1 MDYGGKM
8 MNMLSVTAIVWM
20 GKEILMLKKV
30 NFKTIRQKKKLK
42 IQLITFK
49 LKLLLPFSFVTTSV
63 VASWMTLAASKGV

>member
-1 MDYGGKM
+1 
-8 MNMLSVTAIVWM
+8 MLIVPIFA
-20 GKEILMLKKV
+20 KYQICSIEPSDKK
-30 NFKTIRQKKKLK
+30 FK